1 VWQDLPQLHRD
12 FCTKVPE
19 GQDCRLYA
27 IEDAEKAHG
36 PLPEKPWAEKPRGG
50 VT

>member
-1 VWQDLPQLHRD
+1 DLPQLHRD
-12 FCTKVPE
+12 FCAKVPE

-36 PLPEKPWAEKPRGG
+36 PLPEKPWLEQAALRS
-50 VT
+50 